1 MKNMKKLFALS
12 LALCMALSLAA
23 CGDKGASSSA
33 SKSKS
38 SEPSKKASKVEINVF
53 AAASMTESLNQ
64 VITLYKKEAPNV
76 TVTATYDSS
85 GTLEKQIE
93 QGAACDLFISAA
105 QKQMDA
111 MDGSLKSDTAKNPNG
126 GDYVLQ
132 GTRTDILENKVV
144 LAVPAGNPAK
154 INNFQDLKTS
164 KLKMIALGNS
174 DVPVGSYSLQILKS
188 LGLDVAAM
196 EKAGKITYGS
206 NVKEVTTQVDQGTVD
221 CGIIYA
227 TDAYSA
233 QMAGSKMEVVATATE
248 DLCKKAIYPA
258 AVMKTTDSSTA
269 KQDAAKAFLKFLQ
282 TDACSAIFTKVGF
295 TLVK

>member
-1 MKNMKKLFALS
+1 MKKLSALL
-12 LALCMALSLAA
+12 LALCMALTLAS
-23 CGDKGASSSA
+23 CGSKDTASSA
-33 SKSKS
+33 SASQSSAS
-38 SEPSKKASKVEINVF
+38 SEKAKKVEINVF

-64 VITLYKKEAPNV
+64 VIELYKKEAPNV

-93 QGAACDLFISAA
+93 QGASCDLFISAA
-105 QKQMDA
+105 QKQMNA

-126 GDYVLQ
+126 EDYVLQ
-132 GTRTDILENKVV
+132 GTRVDILENKVV
-144 LAVPAGNPAK
+144 LAVPADNPSK
-154 INNFQDLKTS
+154 ITSFQDLKTS

-188 LGLDVAAM
+188 LGLDVSAM

-233 QMAGSKMEVVATATE
+233 QAAGSKMEVVATAGE
-248 DLCKKAIYPA
+248 DLCDKAIYPA
-258 AVMKTTDSSTA
+258 AVMKTADSTSA
-269 KQDAAKAFLKFLQ
+269 KQDAAKAFLKFLR
-282 TDACSAIFTKVGF
+282 TDACSACFTKVGF
-295 TLVK
+295 TIVK

>member
-1 MKNMKKLFALS
+1 MKKLFALF
-12 LALCMALSLAA
+12 LALCMALSLAS
-23 CGDKGASSSA
+23 CGSKSASSSASA

-38 SEPSKKASKVEINVF
+38 SASSEKAKKVEISVF
-53 AAASMTESLNQ
+53 AAASMTEALNQ
-64 VITLYKKEAPNV
+64 IIDRYKKEAPNV

-111 MDGSLKSDTAKNPNG
+111 LDGSLKGDTSKNPNG
-126 GDYVLQ
+126 EDYVLQ
-132 GTRTDILENKVV
+132 GTRVDILENKVV

-154 INNFQDLKTS
+154 ITSFQDLKTS

-174 DVPVGSYSLQILKS
+174 DVPVGSYSLQVLKS

-233 QMAGSKMEVVATATE
+233 QAAGSKMEVVATATE
-248 DLCKKAIYPA
+248 DLCSKAIYPA
-258 AVMKTTDSSTA
+258 AVMKTVGGATA
-269 KQDAAKAFLKFLQ
+269 KQTAAKAFLKFLQ
-282 TDACSAIFTKVGF
+282 TDSCSAVFKKIGF
-295 TLVK
+295 TIVK

>member
-1 MKNMKKLFALS
+1 MKKLSALL
-12 LALCMALSLAA
+12 LALCMALSLAS
-23 CGDKGASSSA
+23 CGSKNTASSASSS
-33 SKSKS
+33 SKS
-38 SEPSKKASKVEINVF
+38 SASSEKAEKVEINVF

-64 VITLYKKEAPNV
+64 IIELYKKEAPNV

-105 QKQMDA
+105 QKQMNA
-111 MDGSLKSDTAKNPNG
+111 MDGSLKGDTAKNPNG
-126 GDYVLQ
+126 EDYVLQ
-132 GTRTDILENKVV
+132 GTRLDILENKVV

-154 INNFQDLKTS
+154 ITSFQDLKTS

-188 LGLDVAAM
+188 LGLDAAAM

-233 QMAGSKMEVVATATE
+233 QAAGSKMEVVATATT
-248 DLCKKAIYPA
+248 DLCDKAVYPA
-258 AVMKTTDSSTA
+258 AVMKTADSTDA

-282 TDACSAIFTKVGF
+282 TEDCAAVFTKVGF
-295 TLVK
+295 TIVK